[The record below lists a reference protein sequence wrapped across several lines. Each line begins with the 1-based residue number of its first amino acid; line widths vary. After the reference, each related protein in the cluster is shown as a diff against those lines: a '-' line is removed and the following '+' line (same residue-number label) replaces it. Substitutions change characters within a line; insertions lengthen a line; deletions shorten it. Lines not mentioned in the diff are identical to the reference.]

1 VNRRRAAH
9 TECVETSPGVVFS
22 RDQIMLWK
30 PRRLR
35 HSRRGIAIA
44 ELSVVLAVL
53 LFISLAA
60 CDFGRSFYN
69 SVILEN
75 CAANGA
81 IYGSNPTLAAQMPY
95 TSVTAAALADWPA
108 SLNPQPTVSAK
119 NGTNSNG
126 TSYIDVTVNQSF
138 PTLVKYPFI
147 PSTLYLSRTVRMDI
161 VP

>member
-1 VNRRRAAH
+1 VHRRRAAQ

-35 HSRRGIAIA
+35 RSRRGIAIA

-69 SVILEN
+69 SIILET
-75 CAANGA
+75 CASNGA
-81 IYGSNPTLAAQMPY
+81 IFGSNKALAAQMSY

-119 NGTNSNG
+119 NGTDSNG
-126 TSYIDVTVNQSF
+126 TNYIDVTVSQSF
-138 PTLVKYPFI
+138 QTLVNYPFI
-147 PSTLYLSRTVRMDI
+147 PKTLNLSRTVRMDI